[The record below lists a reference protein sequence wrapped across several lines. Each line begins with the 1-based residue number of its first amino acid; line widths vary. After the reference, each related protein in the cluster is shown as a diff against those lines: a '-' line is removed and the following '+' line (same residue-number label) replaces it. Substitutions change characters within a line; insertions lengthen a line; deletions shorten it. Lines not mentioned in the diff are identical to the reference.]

1 MEKPILLPEL
11 NNSKWKEG
19 ILLYD
24 KESTEQGLV
33 LSLKK
38 IPVNENFEIV
48 QDYIYN
54 YTFFLITEHRLC
66 KINNE
71 FYEIVNF
78 YYTGQEPGIIRKI
91 NEDEFYE
98 ECKLYNEN
106 ENIIENLKI
115 SCHNSKTNEQ
125 HYFNVTIKYKE
136 NEKKQRCHISCR
148 YD

>member
-19 ILLYD
+19 IALYD
-24 KESTEQGLV
+24 KKSTEQGLV

-38 IPVNENFEIV
+38 IPVDENFEIV
-48 QDYIYN
+48 KDFIHN
-54 YTFFLITEHRLC
+54 YTFFLITEHRLF

-71 FYEIVNF
+71 FYQIINF
-78 YYTGQEPGIIRKI
+78 YCTGQEPGIVRKI

-98 ECKLYNEN
+98 ECKLYYEN